1 MSRFSKDHRAGGF
14 RLDSPAKLPVASE
27 MPRCA
32 PPHTLRAG
40 EEPCRGGRGRQR
52 QFPRG
57 VPPGATSIVKVHGPP
72 VRDGATCSRRNQDNC
87 LRRIERKDAA
97 FKKVPSRFAG
107 IVRDKWI
114 KHLTM
119 QWVAISLA
127 GHSVNEDLGG
137 RKPHPIF
144 LCLEQRK
151 FWIGKE
157 VIRFLGCVGG

>member
-1 MSRFSKDHRAGGF
+1 
-14 RLDSPAKLPVASE
+14 
-27 MPRCA
+27 MPRGGGAGNDSSREGCHPEA
-32 PPHTLRAG
+32 PP
-40 EEPCRGGRGRQR
+40 
-52 QFPRG
+52 
-57 VPPGATSIVKVHGPP
+57 IVRVHGPP
-72 VRDGATCSRRNQDNC
+72 VWDYSTCSRRHQDNY

-119 QWVAISLA
+119 QWVPISLA
-127 GHSVNEDLGG
+127 GHSVNENLGG

-144 LCLEQRK
+144 LRLEQRK

-157 VIRFLGCVGG
+157 VIRFVGCVGG